1 MIPYSANPYHNIHV
15 QLRDV
20 ALQKKLTW
28 HKYPQLYGLYD
39 CLIQSANDVN
49 PKYADCIKH
58 TAIAVGK

>member
-28 HKYPQLYGLYD
+28 HKYPQL
-39 CLIQSANDVN
+39 
-49 PKYADCIKH
+49 
-58 TAIAVGK
+58 